1 MFFACNF
8 ILITY
13 LVGGSIMIKVLI
25 CLPVIF
31 LVVSV
36 ILSIRSVKNGK
47 NPSRAVS
54 TQIFTFLAVC
64 LLTFAI
70 PVVASAATGTDAKD
84 TAAAPTSQSQSAP
97 MSDSSKGLGLI
108 AAAAVTAI
116 SGIGGAIA
124 VATSAPAAIGATSEE
139 PKVFGK
145 ALIFVALGEGIA
157 LYGLLISILI
167 LNKI

>member
-1 MFFACNF
+1 
-8 ILITY
+8 
-13 LVGGSIMIKVLI
+13 MIKVLI

-36 ILSIRSVKNGK
+36 ILSVRSVKKGK

-70 PVVASAATGTDAKD
+70 PVAASAATGADTKDAG
-84 TAAAPTSQSQSAP
+84 AVPTSQNAP